1 MHLLASDRFSV
12 VTSGSDQIISPSP
25 TFPLVDSD
33 LSENHFRSA
42 DFRTSLSLV
51 IAPPCADVSFS
62 SLADSSSTVLALE
75 TSVIKESR
83 APAAACSSLLDVS
96 ALGSPVSSAL
106 SHDVSSDWGRPLS
119 SPIKFALIG
128 CSRFWLSPFGL
139 YWTFSAREAK
149 VNGTY
154 GPSR

>member
-1 MHLLASDRFSV
+1 MFL
-12 VTSGSDQIISPSP
+12 
-25 TFPLVDSD
+25 
-33 LSENHFRSA
+33 
-42 DFRTSLSLV
+42 
-51 IAPPCADVSFS
+51 FS

-83 APAAACSSLLDVS
+83 APAAACSSLLDVL

-106 SHDVSSDWGRPLS
+106 SHDVSSEWGRPLS